1 MGNHGA
7 STKRENNIESFIYGW
22 NMTAGALPAA
32 FFHGERRC
40 YHGHDL
46 HPALQAGGGT
56 ERRPDDGG
64 AVCLRAQPPK
74 AGGRVLPPLR
84 PGHSRRRVSA
94 GEKRIP
100 GGHRPARGARGSVL
114 PDTAGVP
121 ARRGHGGGG

>member
-1 MGNHGA
+1 MIFLP
-7 STKRENNIESFIYGW
+7 SSFFID
-22 NMTAGALPAA
+22 
-32 FFHGERRC
+32 RRDI
-40 YHGHDL
+40 HGHDL

-100 GGHRPARGARGSVL
+100 GGHGPARGARGAVL

-121 ARRGHGGGG
+121 ARRGDGGRGKQNRL